1 MSKSRGEVQQVVPP
15 SPPHG
20 AELQISSHSKA
31 SNGLFMNKIN
41 KFNKTGSANTANR
54 FHHLHPRKWSH
65 HHHRHHYCHHHRHHH
80 IAETKSKMLLF
91 PFFIYSLKV
100 KVWRWLRSAG
110 LCEDDVVTQEV
121 RGGTLPVCIKCV
133 RVCVWGGVFV
143 RDSWMGGGAD
153 SLRVSDFNLNFI
165 LNLQFAAA
173 RIIS

>member
-1 MSKSRGEVQQVVPP
+1 MLRSRGEVQQVVPP

-20 AELQISSHSKA
+20 AELQISSHSRA

-65 HHHRHHYCHHHRHHH
+65 RHHHYHH

-110 LCEDDVVTQEV
+110 LCEDDVLTQEV
-121 RGGTLPVCIKCV
+121 KGGTLPVCIKCV
-133 RVCVWGGVFV
+133 CVWGGGCCLCVTAGWDGV
-143 RDSWMGGGAD
+143 QTHWG
-153 SLRVSDFNLNFI
+153 SLRL
-165 LNLQFAAA
+165 
-173 RIIS
+173 